1 MGSFRGRLMISCVQN
16 AAANLAVPLSA
27 SLLGAFA
34 VLVLIALL
42 LVLYARYTRRRR
54 SAATIARKNVST
66 LPVTVEACVPGQVL
80 Q

>member
-1 MGSFRGRLMISCVQN
+1 MQN

-42 LVLYARYTRRRR
+42 LVLYARRVRRRR
-54 SAATIARKNVST
+54 SAAAAARKSAGT
-66 LPVTVEACVPGQVL
+66 LPVTVEARAPGQVKP
-80 Q
+80 